1 MQPKRQNNQK
11 MRKSLSAIALSLVL
25 LMLCTSVAAG
35 PVDVRVSRRQLSATE
50 IEVVFTAAIAPG
62 WHIYAPDCPPGG
74 PNPATLTTEKA
85 VGAKAVGG
93 LKASGNARSLFDPV
107 FGMQVKYF
115 EGQAVFAQRYR
126 ITSPAYAVKGYLE
139 YSACDER
146 SCMPPT
152 TVDFELK
159 PDQKQAPASAPS
171 PTAAAKK
178 ENGKAKDTTLSN
190 PPSSEERTS
199 KTATNDSLSNPPSLG
214 EGSGVGTP
222 SLGEGKGVGSP
233 SSEQGLGVGSPSS
246 GMGSGVGTSTPAS
259 NDSLSNPPSLGE
271 GLGVGTPSLGEGLG
285 VGSPSSEQGSGVGLP
300 STFLMGFLGGLV
312 ALLTPCVWPV
322 IPMTVSFFLR
332 RSKDKRGR
340 AIRDAATYGA
350 AIIVIY
356 MALALL
362 FTALFGPEKL
372 NAMATNA
379 PLNIVFTLLLVVF
392 AMSLMGWF
400 ELSLPSSWANKV
412 DSKATTTG
420 GVLSIFLMA
429 FTLAIVSFS
438 CTCPIVGLLLVDF
451 ATSGQWIAP
460 VVGMFGFALALA
472 LPFTLFALFPSWLK
486 KAPKS
491 GAWMNQLKVTLAFIE
506 LAFACKFFS
515 VADLA
520 YGWQLMSRDA
530 FLAIWITLFG
540 ALGLYL
546 MGLFNFQSD
555 GDEPK
560 ARPVL
565 SIMGGMVSL
574 AFAIYMV
581 PGLWGAPC
589 KAVSAFA
596 PPMTTQQFSLTKHQ
610 QVTAR
615 YTSYDEARAAA
626 AAQGKP
632 LLIDFTGYGCVN
644 CRKMEA
650 SVWTDDEVAS
660 LLTDDYVLVSLYVD
674 DRKKLDKSVTV
685 TGSDGKTTTLR
696 TVGDR
701 WSHLQQTRFG
711 QLTQPLYVAIS
722 PDGQLLAKPM
732 GFTESAKDFADWLR
746 KGLKA
751 YRTSTANNQQP

>member
-1 MQPKRQNNQK
+1 
-11 MRKSLSAIALSLVL
+11 
-25 LMLCTSVAAG
+25 MLCTSVAAG

-115 EGQAVFAQRYR
+115 EGQAVFTQRYR
-126 ITSPAYAVKGYLE
+126 INSPAYAVKGYLE

-159 PDQKQAPASAPS
+159 PDQQQAAASAPS
-171 PTAAAKK
+171 PTASTKK
-178 ENGKAKDTTLSN
+178 ENGKTKDTT
-190 PPSSEERTS
+190 
-199 KTATNDSLSNPPSLG
+199 LSNPPSLG

-222 SLGEGKGVGSP
+222 S
-233 SSEQGLGVGSPSS
+233 SEQET
-246 GMGSGVGTSTPAS
+246 GVGTSTPAS
-259 NDSLSNPPSLGE
+259 IDSLSNPPSLGE
-271 GLGVGTPSLGEGLG
+271 GLGVGI
-285 VGSPSSEQGSGVGLP
+285 P

-674 DRKKLDKSVTV
+674 DRKKLDKPITV

-732 GFTESAKDFADWLR
+732 GFTESAQGFADWLR

>member
-1 MQPKRQNNQK
+1 
-11 MRKSLSAIALSLVL
+11 MRKNLSAIALSLIL
-25 LMLCTSVAAG
+25 LMLCTSVAAV

-159 PDQKQAPASAPS
+159 PDHKQAAASAPS

-178 ENGKAKDTTLSN
+178 ESGKTKDTTQSN
-190 PPSSEERTS
+190 PPSLGEGTISPASIDTQSNPPSLGEGSGVGSPSSGMGLGVGTS
-199 KTATNDSLSNPPSLG
+199 TPATIDSLSNPPSLG

-222 SLGEGKGVGSP
+222 Y
-233 SSEQGLGVGSPSS
+233 
-246 GMGSGVGTSTPAS
+246 
-259 NDSLSNPPSLGE
+259 
-271 GLGVGTPSLGEGLG
+271 
-285 VGSPSSEQGSGVGLP
+285 
-300 STFLMGFLGGLV
+300 TFLMGFLGGLV

-674 DRKKLDKSVTV
+674 DRKKLDKPVTV

-732 GFTESAKDFADWLR
+732 GFTESPQGFADWLR

>member
-1 MQPKRQNNQK
+1 
-11 MRKSLSAIALSLVL
+11 
-25 LMLCTSVAAG
+25 MLCTSVAAG

-126 ITSPAYAVKGYLE
+126 ISSPAYAVKGYLE

-159 PDQKQAPASAPS
+159 PEQQQAAAPAPS
-171 PTAAAKK
+171 PTASTKK
-178 ENGKAKDTTLSN
+178 ENGKTKDTT
-190 PPSSEERTS
+190 P
-199 KTATNDSLSNPPSLG
+199 SNPPSLG
-214 EGSGVGTP
+214 EGSGVGSP
-222 SLGEGKGVGSP
+222 SSGMGLGVGSP

-246 GMGSGVGTSTPAS
+246 
-259 NDSLSNPPSLGE
+259 
-271 GLGVGTPSLGEGLG
+271 
-285 VGSPSSEQGSGVGLP
+285 EQETGVGLP

-596 PPMTTQQFSLTKHQ
+596 PPMTTQQFSLTRHQ

-674 DRKKLDKSVTV
+674 DRKKLDKPITV

-732 GFTESAKDFADWLR
+732 GFTESAQDFADWLR

>member
-1 MQPKRQNNQK
+1 
-11 MRKSLSAIALSLVL
+11 
-25 LMLCTSVAAG
+25 MLCTSVAAG

-115 EGQAVFAQRYR
+115 EGQAVFTQRYR

-159 PDQKQAPASAPS
+159 PDHKQAAAPAPS
-171 PTAAAKK
+171 PTTAAKK
-178 ENGKAKDTTLSN
+178 DNGKSKDTTLH
-190 PPSSEERTS
+190 
-199 KTATNDSLSNPPSLG
+199 
-214 EGSGVGTP
+214 
-222 SLGEGKGVGSP
+222 
-233 SSEQGLGVGSPSS
+233 
-246 GMGSGVGTSTPAS
+246 
-259 NDSLSNPPSLGE
+259 NPPSLGE
-271 GLGVGTPSLGEGLG
+271 GLGVGDSCSGMGLG
-285 VGSPSSEQGSGVGLP
+285 VGIPY
-300 STFLMGFLGGLV
+300 TFLMGFLGGLV

-574 AFAIYMV
+574 AFAIYMI

-596 PPMTTQQFSLTKHQ
+596 PPMTTQQFSLTRHQ

-674 DRKKLDKSVTV
+674 DRKKLDKPVTV

-711 QLTQPLYVAIS
+711 QLTQPLYVAIT

-732 GFTESAKDFADWLR
+732 GFTESAQGFADWLR

>member
-1 MQPKRQNNQK
+1 
-11 MRKSLSAIALSLVL
+11 
-25 LMLCTSVAAG
+25 MLCTSVAAG

-159 PDQKQAPASAPS
+159 HDHKQAAASAPS

-178 ENGKAKDTTLSN
+178 ESGKTKDTTQSN
-190 PPSSEERTS
+190 PPSLGEGTISPASIDTQSNPPSLGEGSGVGSPSSGMGLGVGTS
-199 KTATNDSLSNPPSLG
+199 TPATIDSLSNPPSLG

-222 SLGEGKGVGSP
+222 Y
-233 SSEQGLGVGSPSS
+233 
-246 GMGSGVGTSTPAS
+246 
-259 NDSLSNPPSLGE
+259 
-271 GLGVGTPSLGEGLG
+271 
-285 VGSPSSEQGSGVGLP
+285 
-300 STFLMGFLGGLV
+300 TFLMGFLGGLV

-412 DSKATTTG
+412 DSKATATG

-674 DRKKLDKSVTV
+674 DRKKLDKPVTV

-732 GFTESAKDFADWLR
+732 GFTESPQGFADWLR

>member
-1 MQPKRQNNQK
+1 
-11 MRKSLSAIALSLVL
+11 
-25 LMLCTSVAAG
+25 MLCTSVAAG

-115 EGQAVFAQRYR
+115 EGQAVFTQRYR

-159 PDQKQAPASAPS
+159 PDHKQAAASAPS

-178 ENGKAKDTTLSN
+178 ESGKTKDTTQSN
-190 PPSSEERTS
+190 PPSLGEGTISPASIDTQ
-199 KTATNDSLSNPPSLG
+199 SNPPSLG

-222 SLGEGKGVGSP
+222 SLGEGKGVGI
-233 SSEQGLGVGSPSS
+233 
-246 GMGSGVGTSTPAS
+246 TY
-259 NDSLSNPPSLGE
+259 
-271 GLGVGTPSLGEGLG
+271 
-285 VGSPSSEQGSGVGLP
+285 
-300 STFLMGFLGGLV
+300 TFLMGFLGGLV

-674 DRKKLDKSVTV
+674 DRKKLDKPVTV

-732 GFTESAKDFADWLR
+732 GFTESAQGFADWLR

>member
-1 MQPKRQNNQK
+1 
-11 MRKSLSAIALSLVL
+11 
-25 LMLCTSVAAG
+25 MLCTSVAAG

-115 EGQAVFAQRYR
+115 EGQAVFTQRYR

-159 PDQKQAPASAPS
+159 PEQQQAAAPATS

-178 ENGKAKDTTLSN
+178 ENGKTKDTTLH
-190 PPSSEERTS
+190 
-199 KTATNDSLSNPPSLG
+199 NPPSLG
-214 EGSGVGTP
+214 EGTISPASIDTQSNPP
-222 SLGEGKGVGSP
+222 SLGEGKGVGII
-233 SSEQGLGVGSPSS
+233 
-246 GMGSGVGTSTPAS
+246 
-259 NDSLSNPPSLGE
+259 
-271 GLGVGTPSLGEGLG
+271 
-285 VGSPSSEQGSGVGLP
+285 

-412 DSKATTTG
+412 DSKATATG

-574 AFAIYMV
+574 AFAIYMI

-596 PPMTTQQFSLTKHQ
+596 PPMTTQQFSLTRHQ

-650 SVWTDDEVAS
+650 SVWTDDAVAS

-674 DRKKLDKSVTV
+674 DRKKLDKPVTV

-732 GFTESAKDFADWLR
+732 GFTESAQGFADWLR

>member
-1 MQPKRQNNQK
+1 
-11 MRKSLSAIALSLVL
+11 
-25 LMLCTSVAAG
+25 MLCTSVAAG

-126 ITSPAYAVKGYLE
+126 ITSPTYAVKGYLE

-159 PDQKQAPASAPS
+159 PEQQQAPASAPN

-178 ENGKAKDTTLSN
+178 ENGKTKDTTLHN
-190 PPSSEERTS
+190 PPS
-199 KTATNDSLSNPPSLG
+199 PG
-214 EGSGVGTP
+214 EGLGVGT
-222 SLGEGKGVGSP
+222 P

-246 GMGSGVGTSTPAS
+246 GMGSGVGTSTPAT

-271 GLGVGTPSLGEGLG
+271 GLGVG
-285 VGSPSSEQGSGVGLP
+285 SPSSEQGLGVGII

-574 AFAIYMV
+574 TFAIYMI

-674 DRKKLDKSVTV
+674 DRKKLDKPVTV
-685 TGSDGKTTTLR
+685 TSSDGKTTTLR

-732 GFTESAKDFADWLR
+732 GFTESPQGFADWLR

>member
-1 MQPKRQNNQK
+1 
-11 MRKSLSAIALSLVL
+11 
-25 LMLCTSVAAG
+25 MLCTSVAAV

-159 PDQKQAPASAPS
+159 PEQQQAAAPAPS
-171 PTAAAKK
+171 PTASTKK
-178 ENGKAKDTTLSN
+178 ENGKAPATPPTA
-190 PPSSEERTS
+190 PPSVGVDTGKQATSDTLPSSTSLGEGAS
-199 KTATNDSLSNPPSLG
+199 KTASIDSLSNPPSLG
-214 EGSGVGTP
+214 EGSGVGI
-222 SLGEGKGVGSP
+222 
-233 SSEQGLGVGSPSS
+233 
-246 GMGSGVGTSTPAS
+246 
-259 NDSLSNPPSLGE
+259 
-271 GLGVGTPSLGEGLG
+271 
-285 VGSPSSEQGSGVGLP
+285 P

-400 ELSLPSSWANKV
+400 ELSLPASWANKV

-560 ARPVL
+560 ARPVA

-596 PPMTTQQFSLTKHQ
+596 PPMTTQQFSLTRHQ

-674 DRKKLDKSVTV
+674 DRKKLDKPVTV
-685 TGSDGKTTTLR
+685 TDSDGKTATLR

-732 GFTESAKDFADWLR
+732 GFTESAQGFADWLR

>member
-1 MQPKRQNNQK
+1 
-11 MRKSLSAIALSLVL
+11 
-25 LMLCTSVAAG
+25 MLCTSVAAG

-159 PDQKQAPASAPS
+159 PEQQQAAASAPS

-178 ENGKAKDTTLSN
+178 ENGKAKDTTLHN
-190 PPSSEERTS
+190 PPSLGEGTISPASIDTQ
-199 KTATNDSLSNPPSLG
+199 SNPPSLG
-214 EGSGVGTP
+214 EGSGVGM
-222 SLGEGKGVGSP
+222 GVGSP
-233 SSEQGLGVGSPSS
+233 SSEQET
-246 GMGSGVGTSTPAS
+246 GVGT
-259 NDSLSNPPSLGE
+259 
-271 GLGVGTPSLGEGLG
+271 
-285 VGSPSSEQGSGVGLP
+285 PSSEQGSGVGII

-674 DRKKLDKSVTV
+674 DRKKLDKPVTV

-732 GFTESAKDFADWLR
+732 GFTESAQGFADWLR

>member
-1 MQPKRQNNQK
+1 
-11 MRKSLSAIALSLVL
+11 
-25 LMLCTSVAAG
+25 MLCTSVAAG

-159 PDQKQAPASAPS
+159 PEQQQAAASAPS
-171 PTAAAKK
+171 PTASTKK
-178 ENGKAKDTTLSN
+178 DNGKDPATPPTA
-190 PPSSEERTS
+190 PPSVGVDTGKQATSDTLPSSTSLGEGAS

-222 SLGEGKGVGSP
+222 SSEQETGVGI
-233 SSEQGLGVGSPSS
+233 
-246 GMGSGVGTSTPAS
+246 TY
-259 NDSLSNPPSLGE
+259 
-271 GLGVGTPSLGEGLG
+271 
-285 VGSPSSEQGSGVGLP
+285 
-300 STFLMGFLGGLV
+300 TFLMGFLGGLV

-674 DRKKLDKSVTV
+674 DRKKLDKPVTV

-732 GFTESAKDFADWLR
+732 GFTESAQGFADWLR

>member
-1 MQPKRQNNQK
+1 
-11 MRKSLSAIALSLVL
+11 
-25 LMLCTSVAAG
+25 MLCTSVAAG

-126 ITSPAYAVKGYLE
+126 ISSPAYAVKGYLE

-159 PDQKQAPASAPS
+159 PEQQQAAASAPS
-171 PTAAAKK
+171 PTASTKK
-178 ENGKAKDTTLSN
+178 ENGEPPATPLPSLGEGLGVGTPSSGMGLGVGS
-190 PPSSEERTS
+190 PSSEQGSGVGTS
-199 KTATNDSLSNPPSLG
+199 TPASIDSLSNP
-214 EGSGVGTP
+214 P

-233 SSEQGLGVGSPSS
+233 SSEQGLGVGIPY
-246 GMGSGVGTSTPAS
+246 
-259 NDSLSNPPSLGE
+259 
-271 GLGVGTPSLGEGLG
+271 
-285 VGSPSSEQGSGVGLP
+285 
-300 STFLMGFLGGLV
+300 TFLMGFLGGLV

-574 AFAIYMV
+574 AFAIYMI

-596 PPMTTQQFSLTKHQ
+596 PPMTTQQFSLTRHQ

-650 SVWTDDEVAS
+650 SVWTDDAVAS

-674 DRKKLDKSVTV
+674 DRKKLDKPVTV

-711 QLTQPLYVAIS
+711 QLTQPLYVAIT

-732 GFTESAKDFADWLR
+732 GFTESAQGFADWLR

>member
-1 MQPKRQNNQK
+1 
-11 MRKSLSAIALSLVL
+11 
-25 LMLCTSVAAG
+25 MLCTSVAAG

-159 PDQKQAPASAPS
+159 PDHKQAAASAPS

-178 ENGKAKDTTLSN
+178 ESGKTKDTTQSN
-190 PPSSEERTS
+190 PPSLGEGTISPASIDTQSNPPSLGEGSGVGSPSSGMGLGVGTS
-199 KTATNDSLSNPPSLG
+199 TPATIDSLSNPPSLG

-222 SLGEGKGVGSP
+222 Y
-233 SSEQGLGVGSPSS
+233 
-246 GMGSGVGTSTPAS
+246 
-259 NDSLSNPPSLGE
+259 
-271 GLGVGTPSLGEGLG
+271 
-285 VGSPSSEQGSGVGLP
+285 
-300 STFLMGFLGGLV
+300 TFLMGFLGGLV

-674 DRKKLDKSVTV
+674 DRKKLDKPVTV

-732 GFTESAKDFADWLR
+732 GFTESPQGFADWLR

>member
-1 MQPKRQNNQK
+1 
-11 MRKSLSAIALSLVL
+11 
-25 LMLCTSVAAG
+25 MLCTSVAAG

-115 EGQAVFAQRYR
+115 EGQAVFAQRYH
-126 ITSPAYAVKGYLE
+126 ISSPAYAVKGYLE

-171 PTAAAKK
+171 PTASTKK
-178 ENGKAKDTTLSN
+178 DNGKDPATPPTA
-190 PPSSEERTS
+190 PPSVGVDTGKQATS
-199 KTATNDSLSNPPSLG
+199 DTLPNPPSLG

-222 SLGEGKGVGSP
+222 S
-233 SSEQGLGVGSPSS
+233 SEQG
-246 GMGSGVGTSTPAS
+246 A
-259 NDSLSNPPSLGE
+259 
-271 GLGVGTPSLGEGLG
+271 GVGTPSSEQETG
-285 VGSPSSEQGSGVGLP
+285 VGII

-362 FTALFGPEKL
+362 FTVLFGPEKL

-400 ELSLPSSWANKV
+400 ELSLPASWANKV

-574 AFAIYMV
+574 AFAIYMI

-674 DRKKLDKSVTV
+674 DRKKLDKPITV
-685 TGSDGKTTTLR
+685 TDSDGKTTTLR

-732 GFTESAKDFADWLR
+732 GFTESAQGFADWLR

>member
-1 MQPKRQNNQK
+1 
-11 MRKSLSAIALSLVL
+11 
-25 LMLCTSVAAG
+25 MLCTSVAAG

-115 EGQAVFAQRYR
+115 EGQAVFTQRYR
-126 ITSPAYAVKGYLE
+126 ISSPAYAVKGYLE

-159 PDQKQAPASAPS
+159 PDHKQAPASAPS

-178 ENGKAKDTTLSN
+178 ESGKAKDTTLHN
-190 PPSSEERTS
+190 P
-199 KTATNDSLSNPPSLG
+199 
-214 EGSGVGTP
+214 P

-233 SSEQGLGVGSPSS
+233 SSGMGSVVGTNTPASIDSLPNPPSP
-246 GMGSGVGTSTPAS
+246 GEGSGVGT
-259 NDSLSNPPSLGE
+259 PSSGM
-271 GLGVGTPSLGEGLG
+271 GLGVGTPSSEQGLG
-285 VGSPSSEQGSGVGLP
+285 VGIT

-379 PLNIVFTLLLVVF
+379 PLNVVFTLLLVVF

-574 AFAIYMV
+574 AFAIYMI

-674 DRKKLDKSVTV
+674 DRKKLDKPITV

-711 QLTQPLYVAIS
+711 QLTQPLYVAIT

-732 GFTESAKDFADWLR
+732 GFTESAQGFADWLR

>member
-1 MQPKRQNNQK
+1 
-11 MRKSLSAIALSLVL
+11 
-25 LMLCTSVAAG
+25 MLCTSVAAG

-126 ITSPAYAVKGYLE
+126 ITSPTYAVKGYLE

-159 PDQKQAPASAPS
+159 PDHKQAAAPAPS
-171 PTAAAKK
+171 PTASTKK
-178 ENGKAKDTTLSN
+178 ENGKAKDTTLHN
-190 PPSSEERTS
+190 P
-199 KTATNDSLSNPPSLG
+199 
-214 EGSGVGTP
+214 P

-233 SSEQGLGVGSPSS
+233 SSEQGSGVGTPSS
-246 GMGSGVGTSTPAS
+246 GMGLGVGTSTPTTI
-259 NDSLSNPPSLGE
+259 DSLSNPPSLGE
-271 GLGVGTPSLGEGLG
+271 G
-285 VGSPSSEQGSGVGLP
+285 SGVGLT

-412 DSKATTTG
+412 DSKATATG

-674 DRKKLDKSVTV
+674 DRKKLDKPVTV
-685 TGSDGKTTTLR
+685 TSSDGKTTTLR

-732 GFTESAKDFADWLR
+732 GFTESAQGFADWLR

>member
-1 MQPKRQNNQK
+1 
-11 MRKSLSAIALSLVL
+11 
-25 LMLCTSVAAG
+25 MLCTSVAAG

-115 EGQAVFAQRYR
+115 EGQAVFTQRYR

-159 PDQKQAPASAPS
+159 PDHKQAAASAPS

-178 ENGKAKDTTLSN
+178 ESGKTKDTTQSN
-190 PPSSEERTS
+190 PPSLGEGTISPASIDTQ
-199 KTATNDSLSNPPSLG
+199 SNPPSLG
-214 EGSGVGTP
+214 EGSGVG
-222 SLGEGKGVGSP
+222 
-233 SSEQGLGVGSPSS
+233 SPSS
-246 GMGSGVGTSTPAS
+246 GMGLGVGTSTPATI
-259 NDSLSNPPSLGE
+259 DSLSNPPSLGE
-271 GLGVGTPSLGEGLG
+271 GLGVGLF
-285 VGSPSSEQGSGVGLP
+285 

-412 DSKATTTG
+412 DSKATATG

-674 DRKKLDKSVTV
+674 DRKKLDKPVTV

-732 GFTESAKDFADWLR
+732 GFTESPQGFADWLR

>member
-1 MQPKRQNNQK
+1 
-11 MRKSLSAIALSLVL
+11 
-25 LMLCTSVAAG
+25 MLCTSVAAG

-115 EGQAVFAQRYR
+115 EGQAVFTQRYR

-159 PDQKQAPASAPS
+159 PEQQQAAASAPS

-178 ENGKAKDTTLSN
+178 ENGKAKDTTLHN
-190 PPSSEERTS
+190 PPSLGEGTISPAS
-199 KTATNDSLSNPPSLG
+199 IDPLSNPPSLG

-222 SLGEGKGVGSP
+222 S
-233 SSEQGLGVGSPSS
+233 S
-246 GMGSGVGTSTPAS
+246 GIGSGVGTSTPAAH
-259 NDSLSNPPSLGE
+259 DSLSNPPSLGE
-271 GLGVGTPSLGEGLG
+271 G
-285 VGSPSSEQGSGVGLP
+285 SGVGIP
-300 STFLMGFLGGLV
+300 YTFLMGFLGGLV

-596 PPMTTQQFSLTKHQ
+596 PPMTTQQFSLTRHQ

-674 DRKKLDKSVTV
+674 DRKKLDKPVTV

-732 GFTESAKDFADWLR
+732 GFTESAQGFADWLR

>member
-1 MQPKRQNNQK
+1 
-11 MRKSLSAIALSLVL
+11 
-25 LMLCTSVAAG
+25 MLCTSVAAG

-159 PDQKQAPASAPS
+159 PEQQQAAASATS

-178 ENGKAKDTTLSN
+178 ENGDPPATPLHN
-190 PPSSEERTS
+190 P
-199 KTATNDSLSNPPSLG
+199 
-214 EGSGVGTP
+214 P

-233 SSEQGLGVGSPSS
+233 SSEQGS
-246 GMGSGVGTSTPAS
+246 
-259 NDSLSNPPSLGE
+259 
-271 GLGVGTPSLGEGLG
+271 G
-285 VGSPSSEQGSGVGLP
+285 VGSPSSEQGLGVGLI

-596 PPMTTQQFSLTKHQ
+596 PPMTTQQFSLTRHQ

-674 DRKKLDKSVTV
+674 DRKKLDKPVTV

-732 GFTESAKDFADWLR
+732 GFTESAQGFADWLR

>member
-1 MQPKRQNNQK
+1 
-11 MRKSLSAIALSLVL
+11 
-25 LMLCTSVAAG
+25 
-35 PVDVRVSRRQLSATE
+35 
-50 IEVVFTAAIAPG
+50 
-62 WHIYAPDCPPGG
+62 
-74 PNPATLTTEKA
+74 
-85 VGAKAVGG
+85 
-93 LKASGNARSLFDPV
+93 
-107 FGMQVKYF
+107 
-115 EGQAVFAQRYR
+115 
-126 ITSPAYAVKGYLE
+126 
-139 YSACDER
+139 
-146 SCMPPT
+146 
-152 TVDFELK
+152 
-159 PDQKQAPASAPS
+159 
-171 PTAAAKK
+171 
-178 ENGKAKDTTLSN
+178 
-190 PPSSEERTS
+190 
-199 KTATNDSLSNPPSLG
+199 
-214 EGSGVGTP
+214 
-222 SLGEGKGVGSP
+222 
-233 SSEQGLGVGSPSS
+233 
-246 GMGSGVGTSTPAS
+246 MGI
-259 NDSLSNPPSLGE
+259 
-271 GLGVGTPSLGEGLG
+271 
-285 VGSPSSEQGSGVGLP
+285 P

-400 ELSLPSSWANKV
+400 ELSLPASWANKV
-412 DSKATTTG
+412 DSKATATG

-429 FTLAIVSFS
+429 FTLAIISFS

-560 ARPVL
+560 ARPVA

-596 PPMTTQQFSLTKHQ
+596 PPMTTQQFSLTRHQ

-674 DRKKLDKSVTV
+674 DRKKLDKPITV

-732 GFTESAKDFADWLR
+732 GFTESAQGFADWLR

>member
-1 MQPKRQNNQK
+1 
-11 MRKSLSAIALSLVL
+11 
-25 LMLCTSVAAG
+25 MLCTSVAAG

-115 EGQAVFAQRYR
+115 EGQAVFTQRYR

-178 ENGKAKDTTLSN
+178 ENGKTKDTTLHN

-199 KTATNDSLSNPPSLG
+199 KTATNDSLSNPLSLG

-222 SLGEGKGVGSP
+222 S
-233 SSEQGLGVGSPSS
+233 S
-246 GMGSGVGTSTPAS
+246 GIGSGVGTSTPAAH
-259 NDSLSNPPSLGE
+259 DSLSNPPSLGE
-271 GLGVGTPSLGEGLG
+271 G
-285 VGSPSSEQGSGVGLP
+285 SGVGIP
-300 STFLMGFLGGLV
+300 YTFLMGFLGGLV

-610 QVTAR
+610 QVTAQ

-674 DRKKLDKSVTV
+674 DRKKLDKPVTV

-732 GFTESAKDFADWLR
+732 GFTESAQGFADWLR

>member
-1 MQPKRQNNQK
+1 
-11 MRKSLSAIALSLVL
+11 MRKNLSAIALSLVL

-126 ITSPAYAVKGYLE
+126 ITSPTYAVKGYLE

-159 PDQKQAPASAPS
+159 PDHKQAAAPAPS
-171 PTAAAKK
+171 PTASTKK
-178 ENGKAKDTTLSN
+178 ENGKAKDTTLHN
-190 PPSSEERTS
+190 PPSLGEGKGVGSPSSGMGSGVGTPSSEQGSGVGTPSSGMGLGVGTS
-199 KTATNDSLSNPPSLG
+199 TPTTIDSLSNPPSLG
-214 EGSGVGTP
+214 EGSGVGLT
-222 SLGEGKGVGSP
+222 
-233 SSEQGLGVGSPSS
+233 
-246 GMGSGVGTSTPAS
+246 
-259 NDSLSNPPSLGE
+259 
-271 GLGVGTPSLGEGLG
+271 
-285 VGSPSSEQGSGVGLP
+285 

-400 ELSLPSSWANKV
+400 ELSLPASWANKV

-674 DRKKLDKSVTV
+674 DRKKLDKPVTV
-685 TGSDGKTTTLR
+685 TDSDGKTTTLR

-711 QLTQPLYVAIS
+711 QLTQPLYVAIT

-732 GFTESAKDFADWLR
+732 GFTESAQGFADWLR

>member
-1 MQPKRQNNQK
+1 
-11 MRKSLSAIALSLVL
+11 
-25 LMLCTSVAAG
+25 MLCTSVAAG

-115 EGQAVFAQRYR
+115 EGQAVFTQRYR
-126 ITSPAYAVKGYLE
+126 ITSPSYAVKGYLE

-159 PDQKQAPASAPS
+159 PDQQQAAASAPS

-178 ENGKAKDTTLSN
+178 ESGKTKDTTLHNPPSPGERLRVGEPCSGMGKGVGSPSSGMGPGVGTSTPAAHDSLSN
-190 PPSSEERTS
+190 PPSPGEGTINP
-199 KTATNDSLSNPPSLG
+199 ATIDSLSNPPSLG
-214 EGSGVGTP
+214 EGSGVG
-222 SLGEGKGVGSP
+222 
-233 SSEQGLGVGSPSS
+233 SPSS
-246 GMGSGVGTSTPAS
+246 GMGSGVGII
-259 NDSLSNPPSLGE
+259 
-271 GLGVGTPSLGEGLG
+271 
-285 VGSPSSEQGSGVGLP
+285 

-674 DRKKLDKSVTV
+674 DRKKLDKPITV

-732 GFTESAKDFADWLR
+732 GFTESAQDFADWLR

>member
-1 MQPKRQNNQK
+1 
-11 MRKSLSAIALSLVL
+11 
-25 LMLCTSVAAG
+25 MLCTSVAAG

-115 EGQAVFAQRYR
+115 EGQAVFTQRYR
-126 ITSPAYAVKGYLE
+126 ISSPSYAVKGYLE

-159 PDQKQAPASAPS
+159 PEQQQAAAPATS

-178 ENGKAKDTTLSN
+178 ENGKA
-190 PPSSEERTS
+190 P
-199 KTATNDSLSNPPSLG
+199 ATPLPSLG
-214 EGSGVGTP
+214 ERLRVGEPCSGM
-222 SLGEGKGVGSP
+222 
-233 SSEQGLGVGSPSS
+233 GLGVGSPSS
-246 GMGSGVGTSTPAS
+246 GMG
-259 NDSLSNPPSLGE
+259 L
-271 GLGVGTPSLGEGLG
+271 
-285 VGSPSSEQGSGVGLP
+285 GVGLP
-300 STFLMGFLGGLV
+300 YTFLMGFLGGLV

-596 PPMTTQQFSLTKHQ
+596 PPMTTQQFSLTRHQ

-674 DRKKLDKSVTV
+674 DRKKLDKPVTV

-732 GFTESAKDFADWLR
+732 GFTESAQGFADWLR

>member
-1 MQPKRQNNQK
+1 
-11 MRKSLSAIALSLVL
+11 
-25 LMLCTSVAAG
+25 MLCTSVAAG

-115 EGQAVFAQRYR
+115 EGQAVFTQRYR
-126 ITSPAYAVKGYLE
+126 INSPSYAVKGYLE

-159 PDQKQAPASAPS
+159 PDHKQAAASAPS
-171 PTAAAKK
+171 PTASTKK
-178 ENGKAKDTTLSN
+178 ENGKAKDTTLHN

-214 EGSGVGTP
+214 EGSGVGIP
-222 SLGEGKGVGSP
+222 Y
-233 SSEQGLGVGSPSS
+233 
-246 GMGSGVGTSTPAS
+246 
-259 NDSLSNPPSLGE
+259 
-271 GLGVGTPSLGEGLG
+271 
-285 VGSPSSEQGSGVGLP
+285 
-300 STFLMGFLGGLV
+300 TFLMGFLGGLV

-610 QVTAR
+610 QVTTR

-674 DRKKLDKSVTV
+674 DRKKLDKPITV

-732 GFTESAKDFADWLR
+732 GFTESAQGFADWLR

>member
-1 MQPKRQNNQK
+1 
-11 MRKSLSAIALSLVL
+11 
-25 LMLCTSVAAG
+25 MLCTSVAAG

-159 PDQKQAPASAPS
+159 PEQQQAAASAPS

-178 ENGKAKDTTLSN
+178 ENGKAKDTTQSN
-190 PPSSEERTS
+190 PPSLGEGTISPASIDTQ
-199 KTATNDSLSNPPSLG
+199 SNPPSLG
-214 EGSGVGTP
+214 EGSGVGSPSSGMGLGVGTSTPATIDSLSNPP

-233 SSEQGLGVGSPSS
+233 S
-246 GMGSGVGTSTPAS
+246 
-259 NDSLSNPPSLGE
+259 LGE
-271 GLGVGTPSLGEGLG
+271 GLGVGII
-285 VGSPSSEQGSGVGLP
+285 

-674 DRKKLDKSVTV
+674 DRKKLDKPVTV

-732 GFTESAKDFADWLR
+732 GFTESAQGFADWLR

>member
-1 MQPKRQNNQK
+1 
-11 MRKSLSAIALSLVL
+11 
-25 LMLCTSVAAG
+25 MLCTSAAAG

-62 WHIYAPDCPPGG
+62 WHVYAPDCPPGG
-74 PNPATLTTEKA
+74 PNPATITTEKA

-159 PDQKQAPASAPS
+159 PEQQQAAASATS

-178 ENGKAKDTTLSN
+178 ENGKA
-190 PPSSEERTS
+190 P
-199 KTATNDSLSNPPSLG
+199 ATPLPSLG
-214 EGSGVGTP
+214 EG
-222 SLGEGKGVGSP
+222 LGVGSP
-233 SSEQGLGVGSPSS
+233 SSEQGLGVG
-246 GMGSGVGTSTPAS
+246 TSTPATHDS
-259 NDSLSNPPSLGE
+259 LSNPPSPGEGTITPATNDSLSNPPSLGE
-271 GLGVGTPSLGEGLG
+271 GLGVGTPSLGEGKG
-285 VGSPSSEQGSGVGLP
+285 VGTPSSEQGLGVGIP

-674 DRKKLDKSVTV
+674 DRKKLDKPVTV

-732 GFTESAKDFADWLR
+732 GFTESPQGFADWLR

>member
-1 MQPKRQNNQK
+1 
-11 MRKSLSAIALSLVL
+11 
-25 LMLCTSVAAG
+25 MLCTSVAAG

-115 EGQAVFAQRYR
+115 EGQAVFTQRYR

-178 ENGKAKDTTLSN
+178 ESGKTKDTT
-190 PPSSEERTS
+190 
-199 KTATNDSLSNPPSLG
+199 
-214 EGSGVGTP
+214 
-222 SLGEGKGVGSP
+222 
-233 SSEQGLGVGSPSS
+233 Q
-246 GMGSGVGTSTPAS
+246 
-259 NDSLSNPPSLGE
+259 SNPPSLGE
-271 GLGVGTPSLGEGLG
+271 GLGVGSPSLGEGKGVDPPSLGEGLG
-285 VGSPSSEQGSGVGLP
+285 VGLF

-412 DSKATTTG
+412 DSKATATG

-674 DRKKLDKSVTV
+674 DRKKLDKPITV

-732 GFTESAKDFADWLR
+732 GFTESAQGFADWLR

>member
-1 MQPKRQNNQK
+1 
-11 MRKSLSAIALSLVL
+11 
-25 LMLCTSVAAG
+25 MLCTSVAAG

-115 EGQAVFAQRYR
+115 EGQAVFTQRYR
-126 ITSPAYAVKGYLE
+126 INSPSYAVKGYLE

-159 PDQKQAPASAPS
+159 PDHKQAAASAPS
-171 PTAAAKK
+171 PTVSTKK
-178 ENGKAKDTTLSN
+178 ENGKAPATPPTA
-190 PPSSEERTS
+190 PPSVGVDTGKQATSDTLPSSTSLGEGAS
-199 KTATNDSLSNPPSLG
+199 KTASIDSLSNPPSLG
-214 EGSGVGTP
+214 EGSGVGSP
-222 SLGEGKGVGSP
+222 SSGIGSGVGSP
-233 SSEQGLGVGSPSS
+233 SSEQETGVGIPY
-246 GMGSGVGTSTPAS
+246 
-259 NDSLSNPPSLGE
+259 
-271 GLGVGTPSLGEGLG
+271 
-285 VGSPSSEQGSGVGLP
+285 
-300 STFLMGFLGGLV
+300 TFLMGFLGGLV

-596 PPMTTQQFSLTKHQ
+596 PPMTTQQFSLTRHQ

-674 DRKKLDKSVTV
+674 DRKKLDKPVTV
-685 TGSDGKTTTLR
+685 TDSDGKTTTLR

-732 GFTESAKDFADWLR
+732 GFTESAQGFADWLR

>member
-1 MQPKRQNNQK
+1 
-11 MRKSLSAIALSLVL
+11 
-25 LMLCTSVAAG
+25 MLCTSVAAG

-115 EGQAVFAQRYR
+115 EGQAVFTQRYR
-126 ITSPAYAVKGYLE
+126 ISSPSYAVKGYLE

-159 PDQKQAPASAPS
+159 PEQQQAAAPATS

-178 ENGKAKDTTLSN
+178 ENGNTKDTTLH
-190 PPSSEERTS
+190 
-199 KTATNDSLSNPPSLG
+199 NPPSLG
-214 EGSGVGTP
+214 EGTISPASIDTQSNPP

-233 SSEQGLGVGSPSS
+233 SSEQGLGVGIPY
-246 GMGSGVGTSTPAS
+246 
-259 NDSLSNPPSLGE
+259 
-271 GLGVGTPSLGEGLG
+271 
-285 VGSPSSEQGSGVGLP
+285 
-300 STFLMGFLGGLV
+300 TFLMGFLGGLV

-460 VVGMFGFALALA
+460 VVGMFAFALALA

-674 DRKKLDKSVTV
+674 DRKKLDKPVTV

-732 GFTESAKDFADWLR
+732 GFTESAQGFADWLR

>member
-1 MQPKRQNNQK
+1 
-11 MRKSLSAIALSLVL
+11 
-25 LMLCTSVAAG
+25 MLCTSVAAG

-126 ITSPAYAVKGYLE
+126 ITSPTYAVKGYLE

-159 PDQKQAPASAPS
+159 PDHKQAAAPAPS
-171 PTAAAKK
+171 PTASTKK
-178 ENGKAKDTTLSN
+178 ENGKAKDTTLHN
-190 PPSSEERTS
+190 PPSLGGGAGGATPSSGMGLGVGTS
-199 KTATNDSLSNPPSLG
+199 TPTTIDSLSNPPSLG
-214 EGSGVGTP
+214 EGSGVGLT
-222 SLGEGKGVGSP
+222 
-233 SSEQGLGVGSPSS
+233 
-246 GMGSGVGTSTPAS
+246 
-259 NDSLSNPPSLGE
+259 
-271 GLGVGTPSLGEGLG
+271 
-285 VGSPSSEQGSGVGLP
+285 

-400 ELSLPSSWANKV
+400 ELSLPASWANKV

-674 DRKKLDKSVTV
+674 DRKKLDKPVTV
-685 TGSDGKTTTLR
+685 TDSDGKTTTLR

-711 QLTQPLYVAIS
+711 QLTQPLYVAIT

-732 GFTESAKDFADWLR
+732 GFTESAQGFADWLR

>member
-1 MQPKRQNNQK
+1 
-11 MRKSLSAIALSLVL
+11 
-25 LMLCTSVAAG
+25 MLCTSVAAG

-115 EGQAVFAQRYR
+115 EGQAVFTQRYR
-126 ITSPAYAVKGYLE
+126 INSPAYAVKGYLE

-159 PDQKQAPASAPS
+159 PDHKQAAASAPS
-171 PTAAAKK
+171 PTASTKK
-178 ENGKAKDTTLSN
+178 ENGKTKDTT
-190 PPSSEERTS
+190 P
-199 KTATNDSLSNPPSLG
+199 SNPPSLG

-222 SLGEGKGVGSP
+222 Y
-233 SSEQGLGVGSPSS
+233 
-246 GMGSGVGTSTPAS
+246 
-259 NDSLSNPPSLGE
+259 
-271 GLGVGTPSLGEGLG
+271 
-285 VGSPSSEQGSGVGLP
+285 
-300 STFLMGFLGGLV
+300 TFLIGFLGGLV

-412 DSKATTTG
+412 DSKATATG

-596 PPMTTQQFSLTKHQ
+596 PPMTTQQFSLTRHQ

-674 DRKKLDKSVTV
+674 DRKKLDKPITV

-732 GFTESAKDFADWLR
+732 GFTESAQGFADWLR

>member
-1 MQPKRQNNQK
+1 MG
-11 MRKSLSAIALSLVL
+11 S
-25 LMLCTSVAAG
+25 G
-35 PVDVRVSRRQLSATE
+35 
-50 IEVVFTAAIAPG
+50 
-62 WHIYAPDCPPGG
+62 
-74 PNPATLTTEKA
+74 
-85 VGAKAVGG
+85 VG
-93 LKASGNARSLFDPV
+93 
-107 FGMQVKYF
+107 
-115 EGQAVFAQRYR
+115 
-126 ITSPAYAVKGYLE
+126 T
-139 YSACDER
+139 
-146 SCMPPT
+146 
-152 TVDFELK
+152 
-159 PDQKQAPASAPS
+159 
-171 PTAAAKK
+171 
-178 ENGKAKDTTLSN
+178 
-190 PPSSEERTS
+190 PSSEQGSGVGTPSSGMGLGVGTS
-199 KTATNDSLSNPPSLG
+199 TPTTIDSLSNPPSLG
-214 EGSGVGTP
+214 EGSGVGLT
-222 SLGEGKGVGSP
+222 
-233 SSEQGLGVGSPSS
+233 
-246 GMGSGVGTSTPAS
+246 
-259 NDSLSNPPSLGE
+259 
-271 GLGVGTPSLGEGLG
+271 
-285 VGSPSSEQGSGVGLP
+285 

-400 ELSLPSSWANKV
+400 ELSLPASWANKV

-674 DRKKLDKSVTV
+674 DRKKLDKPVTV
-685 TGSDGKTTTLR
+685 TDSDGKTTTLR

-711 QLTQPLYVAIS
+711 QLTQPLYVAIT

-732 GFTESAKDFADWLR
+732 GFTESAQGFADWLR

>member
-1 MQPKRQNNQK
+1 
-11 MRKSLSAIALSLVL
+11 
-25 LMLCTSVAAG
+25 MLCTSVAAG

-178 ENGKAKDTTLSN
+178 ENGKAKDTTLHN
-190 PPSSEERTS
+190 PPSPGEGTISPAS
-199 KTATNDSLSNPPSLG
+199 IDPLSNPPSLG

-222 SLGEGKGVGSP
+222 Y
-233 SSEQGLGVGSPSS
+233 
-246 GMGSGVGTSTPAS
+246 
-259 NDSLSNPPSLGE
+259 
-271 GLGVGTPSLGEGLG
+271 
-285 VGSPSSEQGSGVGLP
+285 
-300 STFLMGFLGGLV
+300 TFLMGFLGGLV

-674 DRKKLDKSVTV
+674 DRKKLDKPVTV
-685 TGSDGKTTTLR
+685 TDSDGKTTTLR

-732 GFTESAKDFADWLR
+732 GFTESAQGFADWLR

>member
-1 MQPKRQNNQK
+1 
-11 MRKSLSAIALSLVL
+11 
-25 LMLCTSVAAG
+25 MLCTSVAAG

-126 ITSPAYAVKGYLE
+126 ITSPTYAVKGYLE

-159 PDQKQAPASAPS
+159 PDHKQAAAPAPS
-171 PTAAAKK
+171 PTASTKK
-178 ENGKAKDTTLSN
+178 ENGKAKDTTLHN
-190 PPSSEERTS
+190 PPSLGEGKGVGGTPSSGMGLGVGTS
-199 KTATNDSLSNPPSLG
+199 TPTTIDSLSNPPSLG
-214 EGSGVGTP
+214 EGSGVGLT
-222 SLGEGKGVGSP
+222 
-233 SSEQGLGVGSPSS
+233 
-246 GMGSGVGTSTPAS
+246 
-259 NDSLSNPPSLGE
+259 
-271 GLGVGTPSLGEGLG
+271 
-285 VGSPSSEQGSGVGLP
+285 

-400 ELSLPSSWANKV
+400 ELSLPASWANKV

-472 LPFTLFALFPSWLK
+472 LPFTFFALFPSWLK

-650 SVWTDDEVAS
+650 SVWTDNEVAS

-674 DRKKLDKSVTV
+674 DRKKLDKPVTV
-685 TGSDGKTTTLR
+685 TDSDGKTTTLR

-732 GFTESAKDFADWLR
+732 GFTESPQDFADWLR

>member
-1 MQPKRQNNQK
+1 
-11 MRKSLSAIALSLVL
+11 
-25 LMLCTSVAAG
+25 MLCTSVAAG

-115 EGQAVFAQRYR
+115 EGQAVFTQRYR

-159 PDQKQAPASAPS
+159 PDQQQAAASAPS
-171 PTAAAKK
+171 PTASTKK
-178 ENGKAKDTTLSN
+178 ENGKTKDTTLSN
-190 PPSSEERTS
+190 P
-199 KTATNDSLSNPPSLG
+199 
-214 EGSGVGTP
+214 
-222 SLGEGKGVGSP
+222 
-233 SSEQGLGVGSPSS
+233 
-246 GMGSGVGTSTPAS
+246 
-259 NDSLSNPPSLGE
+259 
-271 GLGVGTPSLGEGLG
+271 PSLGEGLG
-285 VGSPSSEQGSGVGLP
+285 VGSPSSEQGSGVGTSTPAAHDSLSNPPSPGEGSGVGTPSSEQETGVGTSTPASIDSLSNPPSLGEGLGVGIP

-400 ELSLPSSWANKV
+400 ELSLPSSWANTR

-420 GVLSIFLMA
+420 GVLSIFLLA

-674 DRKKLDKSVTV
+674 DRKKLDKPITV

-732 GFTESAKDFADWLR
+732 GFTESAQGFADWLR

>member
-1 MQPKRQNNQK
+1 
-11 MRKSLSAIALSLVL
+11 
-25 LMLCTSVAAG
+25 MLCTSVAAG

-126 ITSPAYAVKGYLE
+126 ITSPTYAVKGYLE

-159 PDQKQAPASAPS
+159 PDHKQAAAPAPS
-171 PTAAAKK
+171 PTASTKK
-178 ENGKAKDTTLSN
+178 ENGKAKDTTLH
-190 PPSSEERTS
+190 
-199 KTATNDSLSNPPSLG
+199 NPPSLG
-214 EGSGVGTP
+214 EGSGVGLT
-222 SLGEGKGVGSP
+222 
-233 SSEQGLGVGSPSS
+233 
-246 GMGSGVGTSTPAS
+246 
-259 NDSLSNPPSLGE
+259 
-271 GLGVGTPSLGEGLG
+271 
-285 VGSPSSEQGSGVGLP
+285 

-400 ELSLPSSWANKV
+400 ELSLPASWANKV

-674 DRKKLDKSVTV
+674 DRKKLDKPVTV
-685 TGSDGKTTTLR
+685 TDSDGKTTTLR

-711 QLTQPLYVAIS
+711 QLTQPLYVAIT

-732 GFTESAKDFADWLR
+732 GFTESAQGFADWLR

>member
-1 MQPKRQNNQK
+1 
-11 MRKSLSAIALSLVL
+11 
-25 LMLCTSVAAG
+25 MLCTSVAAG

-115 EGQAVFAQRYR
+115 EGQAVFTQRYR

-178 ENGKAKDTTLSN
+178 ESGKTKDTTQ
-190 PPSSEERTS
+190 
-199 KTATNDSLSNPPSLG
+199 SNPPSLG
-214 EGSGVGTP
+214 EGTIS
-222 SLGEGKGVGSP
+222 
-233 SSEQGLGVGSPSS
+233 
-246 GMGSGVGTSTPAS
+246 PAS
-259 NDSLSNPPSLGE
+259 IDSLSNPPSLGE
-271 GLGVGTPSLGEGLG
+271 GLGVGI
-285 VGSPSSEQGSGVGLP
+285 P

-412 DSKATTTG
+412 DSKATATG

-674 DRKKLDKSVTV
+674 DRKKLDKPITV

-732 GFTESAKDFADWLR
+732 GFTESAQGFADWLR

>member
-1 MQPKRQNNQK
+1 
-11 MRKSLSAIALSLVL
+11 
-25 LMLCTSVAAG
+25 MLCTSVAAG

-62 WHIYAPDCPPGG
+62 WHIYAPDGPPGG

-115 EGQAVFAQRYR
+115 EGQAVFTQRYR

-159 PDQKQAPASAPS
+159 PDQQQAAASAPS
-171 PTAAAKK
+171 PTASTKK
-178 ENGKAKDTTLSN
+178 ENGKAKDTTLHN
-190 PPSSEERTS
+190 PPSSEERTSKTATNDSLSNPPSPGERTS

-214 EGSGVGTP
+214 EGSGVGIP
-222 SLGEGKGVGSP
+222 Y
-233 SSEQGLGVGSPSS
+233 
-246 GMGSGVGTSTPAS
+246 
-259 NDSLSNPPSLGE
+259 
-271 GLGVGTPSLGEGLG
+271 
-285 VGSPSSEQGSGVGLP
+285 
-300 STFLMGFLGGLV
+300 TFLMGFLGGLV

-574 AFAIYMV
+574 AFAIYMI

-596 PPMTTQQFSLTKHQ
+596 PPMTTQQFSLTRHQ

-674 DRKKLDKSVTV
+674 DRKKLDKPVTV
-685 TGSDGKTTTLR
+685 TDSDGKTTTLR

-732 GFTESAKDFADWLR
+732 GFTESAQGFADWLR